1 MKIALATAILTAAV
15 FVPQAQANSAKVGQ
29 PAPAFTL
36 TDSKG
41 KTHSLSDFAGKTV
54 VLEWT
59 NHECPFVKKHYAAE
73 NMQDQQSSATGDG
86 VVWLTVNS
94 SAPGKQGHVDGSTAD
109 RLMADYKAASSAYLM
124 DASGDVGRS
133 YAAKTTPHMYVI
145 DGAGVLQ
152 YAGAIDSIPSA
163 DQGDI
168 AAATQYV
175 TTALAELSQGKPVS
189 QAVTQ
194 PYGCS
199 VKY

>member
-1 MKIALATAILTAAV
+1 MKSLLAAAILSAAV
-15 FVPQAQANSAKVGQ
+15 LVPHAQASSAKVGES
-29 PAPAFTL
+29 APAFTL

-41 KTHSLSDFAGKTV
+41 QTHSLSDFAGKTV

-59 NHECPFVKKHYAAE
+59 NHECPFVKKHYGAE
-73 NMQDQQSSATGDG
+73 NMQAQQSSATADG

-109 RLMADYKAASSAYLM
+109 RLMAEYKAASSAYLM

-145 DGAGVLQ
+145 DPDGVLR

-163 DQGDI
+163 DKADI
-168 AAATQYV
+168 AKATQFV

-194 PYGCS
+194 PYGCA